1 MNISFEIEN
10 ITPKEMDDLT
20 VTLFDYITNVED
32 YTITDYEITE

>member
-10 ITPKEMDDLT
+10 ITPKEMDDLS
-20 VTLFDYITNVED
+20 VVLFEYITEVED